1 MSSKKIIKK
10 DLANIEK
17 NIPAIK
23 EEDVLSPELMKMLE
37 DKVPEFVKE
46 YVADGTAILR
56 WNHEFLIM
64 LEEILRLDFGFE
76 EDDMVK
82 IEKRLKEMFPII
94 AQMKKND
101 TKLLRKV
108 DFAVAI
114 EMVKRNKEL
123 FKAEQAGI
131 TLPSGA
137 LKKLK

>member
-1 MSSKKIIKK
+1 MSKKIVKK

-37 DKVPEFVKE
+37 DKVPDFVKE

-94 AQMKKND
+94 AQMKKSD

-131 TLPSGA
+131 TLPTGE